1 MTHAAPHRPL
11 SVKDLVAAS
20 TLTAGDLALL
30 LDTAAQCKARP
41 ELYADVLR
49 GRSVVLL
56 FEKPSLRTRLTFEV
70 GVHRLGG
77 QAIYYD
83 HSAERIGQRESIK
96 DYARNLERW
105 VHGIVCRTYSQR
117 TIELLAEHAAVP
129 VINALSDAHHPCQA
143 LADVLTL
150 IERFGSVQGLPIA
163 YIGDGNN
170 VCVSLAQVAC
180 RLGARV
186 TIITPKGF
194 EPDADQLVIARRFAG
209 ECGGSL
215 RLSTSPSDVAGC
227 RAIYTDTWV
236 SMHQKDEADGR
247 EGVFEPFRVDA
258 ALMARAAPDCVFMH
272 CLPAHRGEEVTDE
285 VIDSPASLVY
295 EQAEN
300 RLHAQNALLIHTVGA
315 RAPRHETQRVRGAEG
330 QGGAAS
336 AQHQVVSLPHAA
348 TPLPR
353 SRRAV

>member
-1 MTHAAPHRPL
+1 MNQDRPISPL
-11 SVKDLVAAS
+11 SVKDLVSAAELS
-20 TLTAGDLALL
+20 TRDATVLL
-30 LDTAAQCKARP
+30 ETAAHCKAHP
-41 ELYADVLR
+41 DLHADALR
-49 GRSVVLL
+49 GLSVVLL

-83 HSAERIGQRESIK
+83 HSAERIGQRESTK
-96 DYARNLERW
+96 DYAKNLERW

-117 TIELLAEHAAVP
+117 TIELLAEHARVP

-150 IERFGSVQGLPIA
+150 AERFGTVEGLPIA

-180 RLGARV
+180 RMGARV
-186 TIITPKGF
+186 TVITPKGF
-194 EPDADQLVIARRFAG
+194 EPDTAQIAFAQRAAA
-209 ECGGSL
+209 ESGGSL
-215 RLSTSPSDVAGC
+215 RLSNNPADVAGC

-236 SMHQKDEADGR
+236 SMHQKDDADGR
-247 EGVFEPFRVDA
+247 ERAFEPFRVDA
-258 ALMARAAPDCVFMH
+258 ALMARGASDCVFMH

-285 VIDSPASLVY
+285 VIDSSASLVY

-315 RAPRHETQRVRGAEG
+315 KGMGVPRAAPVAALGRKFKA
-330 QGGAAS
+330 QGSQFNA
-336 AQHQVVSLPHAA
+336 
-348 TPLPR
+348 R
-353 SRRAV
+353 